1 MSDSTPFT
9 LGCSSCVLLL
19 AVARLVGRHSNQCI
33 NRWTKSLRPGM
44 KKGKWS
50 AEEDDA
56 LKAAV
61 ESCGMV
67 WKLVAPRVKGRTD
80 AQCRERWV
88 NILDPKV
95 LPQTVWSEEV
105 RRFFDFFLGPGLFLE
120 FLSDYITD
128 QSFFFFFG
136 GGRCRRKN

>member
-1 MSDSTPFT
+1 
-9 LGCSSCVLLL
+9 
-19 AVARLVGRHSNQCI
+19 
-33 NRWTKSLRPGM
+33 M